1 MSHTSKQIVFLCALL
16 VVLSTTL
23 ISIGHLYDFMV
34 SVIIGYLCSALA
46 LLSMV
51 AVAYESNPKH

>member
-1 MSHTSKQIVFLCALL
+1 MSHTTKQITLLCALM

-23 ISIGHLYDFMV
+23 ISIGHVYAIGIAV
-34 SVIIGYLCSALA
+34 VIGYLCSVFA

>member
-1 MSHTSKQIVFLCALL
+1 M

-23 ISIGHLYDFMV
+23 ISIGHLYDFAV

>member
-1 MSHTSKQIVFLCALL
+1 MSHTSKHIVLLCALM
-16 VVLSTTL
+16 VVLSTAL
-23 ISIGHLYDFMV
+23 ISIGHLYGIAV
-34 SVIIGYLCSALA
+34 SVVIGYLCSVFA

>member
-1 MSHTSKQIVFLCALL
+1 M

-23 ISIGHLYDFMV
+23 ISIGHVYGIGV
-34 SVIIGYLCSALA
+34 AVVIGYLCSVFA